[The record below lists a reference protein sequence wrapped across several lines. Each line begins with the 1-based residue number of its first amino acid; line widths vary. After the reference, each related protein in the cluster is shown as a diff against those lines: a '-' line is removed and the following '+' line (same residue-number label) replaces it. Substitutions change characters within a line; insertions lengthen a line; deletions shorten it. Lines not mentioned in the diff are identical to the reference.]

1 MKQLQKN
8 YTTPEQSKK
17 LLELGLPIESADC
30 FTANTMECL
39 SPIDDMTIFV
49 LNRDE
54 TYTQRIDAICKD
66 GYVQHSDY
74 LPCWS
79 VGRLIEIFIML
90 GGFLV
95 IYERDKNMIEL
106 LMKEITIGC
115 AQGWLDFEQL
125 K

>member
-17 LLELGLPIESADC
+17 LLELGLPIESADMAV
-30 FTANTMECL
+30 FYTPHN
-39 SPIDDMTIFV
+39 PYDPFIIGNDMTIW
-49 LNRDE
+49 RDL
-54 TYTQRIDAICKD
+54 KK
-66 GYVQHSDY
+66 GYGV
-74 LPCWS
+74 PCWS

-115 AQGWLDFEQL
+115 TQGWLDFEQL